1 MERIQATDVITAV
14 AFRRDIVES
23 VKQALAIRREL
34 HEAKAELAEL
44 LNIRP
49 GTDFGLALPAIKAGF
64 PRMPMSIEKL
74 EVFALENRPE
84 LRVEKYN
91 ERMRDWQAREALYNL
106 LPGLKLSAGQNYSS
120 DSTNLSP
127 NWISTGVN
135 MGPQNQRRNNVYKD
149 QWRPGRP
156 ADPYEKPLGQGN
168 LR

>member
-1 MERIQATDVITAV
+1 MAGGQPASGFWINVHAIARDLQVAMHASREMERTKATDVISAV

-49 GTDFGLALPAIKAGF
+49 GTDFELALPAIKAGL
-64 PRMPMSIEKL
+64 PRLPMSVENL

-91 ERMRDWQAREALYNL
+91 ERQ
-106 LPGLKLSAGQNYSS
+106 LS
-120 DSTNLSP
+120 
-127 NWISTGVN
+127 
-135 MGPQNQRRNNVYKD
+135 
-149 QWRPGRP
+149 
-156 ADPYEKPLGQGN
+156 
-168 LR
+168 